1 MSPVIRLV
9 SMSSD
14 SDTAVGEA
22 AKPAFTVEVD
32 TLLTLGTA
40 KARHVSLAIEASA
53 IEMTD

>member
-1 MSPVIRLV
+1 
-9 SMSSD
+9 MSSD